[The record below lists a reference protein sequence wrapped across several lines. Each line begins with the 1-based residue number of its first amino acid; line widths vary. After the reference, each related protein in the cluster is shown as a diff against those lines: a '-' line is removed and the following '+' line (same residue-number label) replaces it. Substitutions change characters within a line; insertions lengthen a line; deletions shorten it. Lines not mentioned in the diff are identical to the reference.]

1 MNTLTPTAPSDPA
14 SAQDELLP
22 HFMLEL
28 RQLLETYL
36 TAEQVRQVEKAFAT
50 GERAHRGQN
59 RKSGEP
65 YITHPV
71 AVARILA
78 EMHLDAET
86 LQAAIL
92 HDTIEDTPV
101 TKETLL
107 SDFGETVADLVDGV
121 TKLDKVQFASREA
134 ATAESFR
141 KMLLAMARDLRV
153 ILIKLADRLH
163 NMRTL
168 EAQGG
173 ESRRRIARETL
184 DVYAP
189 IAQRLGMNKLKSEL
203 QELGFRALYPRRH
216 AVIAARIKAMIGNRR
231 EIMSKIEQALSAR
244 LKEDGLQARIVSRIK
259 SPYSIYRK
267 MTGDH
272 KSFAEVMDVYGV
284 RVIVS
289 SVSQCYQALGTAHGL
304 YKPLDNRFK
313 DYIAI
318 PKANGYQSLHTVLFG
333 PAGAPIEVQIRTE
346 DMDIVAERG
355 VAAHWIYKSE
365 ASPAN
370 NAQMRAR
377 EWLQGLL
384 DSQRQAGSS
393 IEFLENVKVDLF
405 PDEVYLFTPKGRILA
420 LPRNACAIDFAY
432 AVHTNV
438 GDHAVAARVDRTL
451 RPLRTRLVSGQT
463 VEIVTAP
470 SAAPQPQWLEFV
482 VTSKA
487 RTAIRHYLKQL
498 QHEDAVSLGHRML
511 GRALGEIGG
520 NLDAVPES
528 TLRVYLEENRLRRLE
543 ELLAD
548 IALGTRMPALVARQ
562 LWRGDGPSG
571 GSARDQVVRISGTE
585 RGVLTFGNCCMP
597 IPGDPIIGF
606 LSAGKGLVVHQTT
619 CPNVAEMRKQPERV
633 VRVDWEPDV
642 TGDYRVQL
650 RIDVANRP
658 GVLATVAAAIAAANS
673 NIENVEYLDR
683 DAHSAS
689 LLFTIEVRNREH
701 LAEVMKRVRRADVV
715 LVVHRQQV

>member
-1 MNTLTPTAPSDPA
+1 
-14 SAQDELLP
+14 
-22 HFMLEL
+22 MLEL
-28 RQLLETYL
+28 RHVLESYL
-36 TAEQVRQVEKAFAT
+36 TNDQVRQVESAFVV

-86 LQAAIL
+86 LVAAVL
-92 HDTIEDTPV
+92 HDTIEDTGI
-101 TKETLL
+101 TKDMLL
-107 SDFGETVADLVDGV
+107 AEFGSTVADLVDGV
-121 TKLDKVQFASREA
+121 TKLDKIKFASREA

-168 EAQGG
+168 ESMNP
-173 ESRRRIARETL
+173 ERRRRIARETL
-184 DVYAP
+184 EVYAP

-203 QELGFRALYPRRH
+203 QELGFKALYPRRH
-216 AVIAARIKAMIGNRR
+216 AVIAARIKALIGNRR
-231 EIMSKIEQALSAR
+231 EIMSKIEASLAQR
-244 LKEDGLQARIVSRIK
+244 LKQEGLQARIVSRIK
-259 SPYSIYRK
+259 SSYSIYRK
-267 MTGDH
+267 MLGEN

-289 SVSQCYQALGTAHGL
+289 SVSHCYLALGTAHGL

-318 PKANGYQSLHTVLFG
+318 QKANGYQSLHTVLFG
-333 PAGAPIEVQIRTE
+333 PGGAPVEIQIRTE
-346 DMDIVAERG
+346 DMDVVAERG

-377 EWLQGLL
+377 EWLQGLV

-405 PDEVYLFTPKGRILA
+405 PDEVYLFTPKGKILA
-420 LPRNACAIDFAY
+420 LPRHACAIDFAY

-438 GDHAVAARVDRTL
+438 GDHAVAARVDKQL

-463 VEIVTAP
+463 IEIVTAA
-470 SAAPQPQWLEFV
+470 SASPQSQWLEFV

-487 RTAIRHYLKQL
+487 RTSIRHYLKNL

-511 GRALGEIGG
+511 GRALGDLGG
-520 NLDAVPES
+520 NLDAIPEKV
-528 TLRVYLEENRLRRLE
+528 LHQYLEENRMRRLE
-543 ELLAD
+543 ELLAE

-562 LWRGDGPSG
+562 LWRSDGQTGPIK
-571 GSARDQVVRISGTE
+571 DEVVRISGSE

-619 CPNVAEMRKQPERV
+619 CPNVGEMRKQPERV
-633 VRVDWEPDV
+633 VRVDWEPEV

-650 RIDVANRP
+650 RIDVVNRP
-658 GVLATVAAAIAAANS
+658 GVLATVAAAIAEANS
-673 NIENVEYLDR
+673 NIENVEYQDR

-701 LAEVMKRVRRADVV
+701 LSEVMKRVRRATVV
-715 LVVHRQQV
+715 LVVHRQQT